1 MMAIIAFYEFS
12 SVIISSEITRMH
24 HLITMNVFRTHPSGT
39 LRYFIDLELDL
50 LMVSQKKKS
59 RDHQGIYPQRKR
71 NDINR
76 NREGKKMW
84 YSMRDSLR
92 YFSLD
97 QS

>member
-50 LMVSQKKKS
+50 LMVSQKKNP
-59 RDHQGIYPQRKR
+59 GIT
-71 NDINR
+71 
-76 NREGKKMW
+76 REFILSGREMI
-84 YSMRDSLR
+84 
-92 YFSLD
+92 
-97 QS
+97 